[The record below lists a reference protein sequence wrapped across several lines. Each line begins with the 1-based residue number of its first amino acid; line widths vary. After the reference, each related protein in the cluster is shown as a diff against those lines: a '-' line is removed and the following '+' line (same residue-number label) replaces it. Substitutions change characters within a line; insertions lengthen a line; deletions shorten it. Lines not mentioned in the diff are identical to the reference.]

1 MHRYRLPAVSASYP
15 PAQEADSDPLMTEP
29 VFDGDEELGTEEEG
43 QMVAYAHR
51 DIKPG

>member
-15 PAQEADSDPLMTEP
+15 PAQEADDDPLMTEP

>member
-1 MHRYRLPAVSASYP
+1 
-15 PAQEADSDPLMTEP
+15 MTEP

-51 DIKPG
+51 DIKPGYVQNTRATLMSET